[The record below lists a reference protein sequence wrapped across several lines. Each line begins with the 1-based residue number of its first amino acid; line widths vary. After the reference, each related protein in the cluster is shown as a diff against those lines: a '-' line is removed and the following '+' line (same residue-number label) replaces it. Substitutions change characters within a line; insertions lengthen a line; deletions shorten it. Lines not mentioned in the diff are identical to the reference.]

1 MKINFVNLFFGKF
14 YFCTDLIT
22 HMHQFNAY
30 YGECT
35 KFGRKKGNQSYNQI
49 IRFCYF
55 RNLATSQGL
64 MQSKAA
70 CRTCTAIQGA
80 WHPACE
86 RQSRMRDLF
95 SRCPMAERLPLF
107 SYFRNSP
114 EEQYKSQKSCAL
126 IIKLHCCTDV
136 ICVLPVQAVPGIR
149 AQSSSFSLR
158 KAAFILIYGRIQ

>member
-1 MKINFVNLFFGKF
+1 MSLMSFKCAVCDDPLYYIVLSLFGKF

-114 EEQYKSQKSCAL
+114 EEQYKSQKSCAH
-126 IIKLHCCTDV
+126 IIKLHCCRCD
-136 ICVLPVQAVPGIR
+136 LRPD
-149 AQSSSFSLR
+149 FSEHS
-158 KAAFILIYGRIQ
+158 

>member
-1 MKINFVNLFFGKF
+1 
-14 YFCTDLIT
+14 
-22 HMHQFNAY
+22 MHQFNAY

-114 EEQYKSQKSCAL
+114 EEQYKSQKSCAH
-126 IIKLHCCTDV
+126 IIKLISDFFV
-136 ICVLPVQAVPGIR
+136 NLLLLFYKLMYLQPGKLLWFEFRHLLKNLHSDIFFR
-149 AQSSSFSLR
+149 L
-158 KAAFILIYGRIQ
+158 